1 VRHPLKVLIQYG
13 DLKAEFEGDFN
24 EVWKTMNSFLN
35 KVRTIL
41 MQSDRTHINVK
52 RKGSKKSS
60 ITDILIELRNTG
72 FFDKPRSSKDC
83 ITKIKELGKTNIT
96 PNAVQM
102 ALKYLVEKGELNRK
116 MVKNKSYVYFA
127 PYIDDELMEGQ

>member
-1 VRHPLKVLIQYG
+1 MRHPLKVLIQYR
-13 DLKAEFEGDFN
+13 DLKAEVEGDFN
-24 EVWKTMNSFLN
+24 EVWKTINSFLN

-41 MQSDRTHINVK
+41 MQSDKTHISVK
-52 RKGSKKSS
+52 RKGSKSS
-60 ITDILIELRNTG
+60 ITDILIELRNAG

-102 ALKYLVEKGELNRK
+102 ALKHLVEKGELKRK

-127 PYIDDELMEGQ
+127 PYVDNELMEGQ